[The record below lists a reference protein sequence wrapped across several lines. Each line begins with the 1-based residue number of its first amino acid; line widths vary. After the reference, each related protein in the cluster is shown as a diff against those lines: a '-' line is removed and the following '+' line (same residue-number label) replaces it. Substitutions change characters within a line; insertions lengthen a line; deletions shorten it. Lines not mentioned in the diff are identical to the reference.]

1 MSASM
6 NADPEL
12 AVLRED
18 IFALKRDVASLI
30 EHIKGGATI
39 SVQNAADQIERGLRS
54 LRQQAGAEGERS
66 AKAFNLFVE
75 NRPLVAL
82 TIAVGV
88 GYIGAR
94 VLRR

>member
-6 NADPEL
+6 NADPDL

-18 IFALKRDVASLI
+18 LVALKRDVASLI
-30 EHIKGGATI
+30 EHIKGRATN
-39 SVQNAADQIERGLRS
+39 SVQNAADQIDRGVRN

-66 AKAFNLFVE
+66 ATAISVFVE
-75 NRPLVAL
+75 KQPFVAL
-82 TIAVGV
+82 MIAVGI

-94 VLRR
+94 LLRR